1 MFDAIKLLGSMLE
14 GQAAPAT
21 PGRLDTAA
29 QSVGYAPAG
38 MAQPPQGGVGTFGA
52 GGLGAVA
59 GALLGKSGPG
69 VLGGGL
75 LAIIGNMAV
84 QALQARMAAGS
95 AAAAAPIP
103 FGAYASPTQ
112 AYASPIPDGQRK
124 ATLML
129 RAMIQS
135 AKADGTID
143 PVETQR
149 IMGKID
155 EHGHDPA
162 AHAFVAAEMAK
173 PIDLAS
179 LCRDVT
185 SPQEAVEVYAASLM
199 VIDVDSQAERDYLA
213 DLASNLGIPPQA
225 TAQVHQ
231 ALGMR

>member
-1 MFDAIKLLGSMLE
+1 MFDAVKLLGSMLE

-21 PGRLDTAA
+21 PGRFDTAA

-69 VLGGGL
+69 VVGGGL
-75 LAIIGNMAV
+75 LAIVGNMAV

-95 AAAAAPIP
+95 TAAPAPIP
-103 FGAYASPTQ
+103 SGAYASPT
-112 AYASPIPDGQRK
+112 PDGQRK

-173 PIDLAS
+173 PIDMAG

-199 VIDVDSQAERDYLA
+199 VIDVDSQGERDYLA
-213 DLASNLGIPPQA
+213 DLASNLGVTPQA

-231 ALGMR
+231 ALGLH

>member
-1 MFDAIKLLGSMLE
+1 MFDAMKLLGSMLE
-14 GQAAPAT
+14 GQAGPAT
-21 PGRLDTAA
+21 SGRFGAAA

-38 MAQPPQGGVGTFGA
+38 TSQQQPAQGGIGSFGA
-52 GGLGAVA
+52 GSLGAVA

-69 VLGGGL
+69 VIGGGL
-75 LAIIGNMAV
+75 LGIVGNIAL

-95 AAAAAPIP
+95 APGPGATISSAFEAP
-103 FGAYASPTQ
+103 T
-112 AYASPIPDGQRK
+112 PDGQRK
-124 ATLML
+124 ATLLL

-143 PVETQR
+143 AVETQR
-149 IMGKID
+149 IMAKID

-173 PIDLAS
+173 PIDMAG

-185 SPQEAVEVYAASLM
+185 SPHEAVEVYAASLM
-199 VIDVDSQAERDYLA
+199 VIDLDSQSERDYLE
-213 DLASNLGIPPQA
+213 DLASSLSLSPQT

-231 ALGMR
+231 SLGVR